1 MRAQIGGSLAKLVY
15 FSREHGDDS
24 LGGRLNFLKFETD
37 RIDTCIDFMRKLVSD
52 HRDNGTAPGDICV
65 MATGGGAYKY
75 YDKIT
80 EALGVEVIREDEMES
95 LITGTLTDDFSVS
108 EMSTRTDSGRS

>member
-1 MRAQIGGSLAKLVY
+1 VY

-37 RIDTCIDFMRKLVSD
+37 RIDTCIDFMRNLVSD
-52 HRDNGTAPGDICV
+52 HRDNGTEPSDICV

-95 LITGTLTDDFSVS
+95 LITGTAVVMHIHDQ
-108 EMSTRTDSGRS
+108 

>member
-1 MRAQIGGSLAKLVY
+1 MCAQIGGSLAKLVY

-52 HRDNGTAPGDICV
+52 HRDNGTNPSDLCV

-80 EALGVEVIREDEMES
+80 QALGVEVIREDEMES
-95 LITGTLTDDFSVS
+95 LITGTAGTLLCKS
-108 EMSTRTDSGRS
+108 EYED

>member
-1 MRAQIGGSLAKLVY
+1 
-15 FSREHGDDS
+15 
-24 LGGRLNFLKFETD
+24 
-37 RIDTCIDFMRKLVSD
+37 MRKLVSD